1 MAVHIPSPTPPSHRS
16 IKAADPEK
24 FSGDRADTEGFI
36 RPVKLSITIQPG
48 SFMDDKMKML
58 YALSFISGGSAA
70 IWAHNK
76 TQAII
81 DGTSLITT
89 FDEFTKQVEEAFGD
103 PGRARTAHT
112 KLRDLKMTSNMSADD
127 YTAQF
132 EILAGRT
139 GFNDEALEDAY
150 ARGLPV
156 MILDKIHAQPSLP
169 SNLKAWKEAACQI
182 DRNHHRLLEVRQ
194 AHAPQNS
201 NRTLPVHAHSTPVTS
216 IPNTATPM
224 DIDSNQCRAETRTCY
239 NCGKQGHISPACP
252 EPRKEHVRTNITE
265 TTLAGMVSESVAAA
279 LDA

>member
-1 MAVHIPSPTPPSHRS
+1 MSSQLSEEYWESLGENGVFLRTLLANQAGQLEHLQNQNQLLQSQLGSIQSNLANAASAAAIAATQHMAVYIPSPTPPHCS

-36 RPVKLSITIQPG
+36 HGVKLSISIQPG
-48 SFMDDKMKML
+48 SFLDDKTKML
-58 YALSFISGGSAA
+58 YALSFMSGGSAA

-103 PGRARTAHT
+103 PDRARTACT
-112 KLRDLKMTSNMSADD
+112 KLHDLKMTSNMSADD

-150 ARGLPV
+150 ARGLPA
-156 MILDKIHAQPSLP
+156 MILDKIHAQPLLP

-182 DRNHHRLLEVRQ
+182 DRNHCRLLEVR
-194 AHAPQNS
+194 
-201 NRTLPVHAHSTPVTS
+201 
-216 IPNTATPM
+216 
-224 DIDSNQCRAETRTCY
+224 
-239 NCGKQGHISPACP
+239 
-252 EPRKEHVRTNITE
+252 
-265 TTLAGMVSESVAAA
+265 
-279 LDA
+279 